1 MKPSATLLEHQGPFK
16 LMVVI
21 ASKILVGMHFTI
33 LASGAH
39 QITLPQPTTGLVHKF
54 ELFLIA
60 LTRKKFFNKPACRS
74 LHFKKSTVTLV
85 M

>member
-1 MKPSATLLEHQGPFK
+1 MKPSATLLEHLGPFK
-16 LMVVI
+16 LAFI

-33 LASGAH
+33 LTSGAH
-39 QITLPQPTTGLVHKF
+39 QITLPQPTTGLVHEF

-60 LTRKKFFNKPACRS
+60 LTIKKN
-74 LHFKKSTVTLV
+74 